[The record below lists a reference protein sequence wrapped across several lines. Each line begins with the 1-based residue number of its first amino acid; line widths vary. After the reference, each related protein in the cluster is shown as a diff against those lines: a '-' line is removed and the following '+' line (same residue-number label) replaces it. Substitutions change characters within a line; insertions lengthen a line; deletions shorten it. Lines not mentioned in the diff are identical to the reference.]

1 MRAKG
6 TSVSLLVLLL
16 GASTLVASA
25 SAQQASRPPVETL
38 VEMSLAN
45 VAAIRGLA
53 SPPSAPP
60 VIFRSKSETKR
71 FFERELARKHP
82 ATRLEAE
89 RKTMV
94 VWGLIPPDF
103 DLRGFLA
110 DLLSEQAAAYYDPVR
125 KAMIVG
131 DWLKPEEQQ
140 IALAHELVH
149 ALQDRQIPLD
159 KFLAPGPGKG
169 DQQLARQALI
179 EGEAV
184 AVTVELLLQARGLD
198 LSRIPALTGVQQLA
212 LAFSGAAGPVFG
224 RAPKFLQNLLVFPY
238 VQGLNFVHQ
247 FRLRHPWSAFD
258 RLYQDPPRS
267 TTQILHPEKLFDRR
281 EDPIVITLPEPKPT
295 LALGWRLVNE
305 DEMGEWGL
313 SAVLGTF
320 LDEATGQRLAVGWR
334 GDRSQILEDSQ
345 GKLALIYR
353 VRWEAEE
360 GAQAFAQAYAGLL
373 EKKYPALAGKGAKG
387 PGSLWSWQ
395 DGSATSIV
403 ERRGAEVVVL
413 ERVPTAAETALR
425 QALWSGTPDAAP
437 AR

>member
-1 MRAKG
+1 MAARA
-6 TSVSLLVLLL
+6 SLLVLLL
-16 GASTLVASA
+16 GGSTVVVSA
-25 SAQQASRPPVETL
+25 SAQEASPPPVQAL
-38 VEMSLAN
+38 VEASLAK
-45 VAAIRGLA
+45 VASIRGLPSLP
-53 SPPSAPP
+53 SPPP
-60 VIFRSKSETKR
+60 VVIRSKSETKR
-71 FFERELARKHP
+71 FFEQELARKHP
-82 ATRLEAE
+82 AARLEAE
-89 RKTMV
+89 RKAMV
-94 VWGLIPPDF
+94 AWGLIPPDF

-110 DLLSEQAAAYYDPVR
+110 DLLSEQAAAYYEPVR
-125 KAMIVG
+125 KVMIVG

-149 ALQDRQIPLD
+149 ALQDRQIPIE

-169 DQQLARQALI
+169 DQQLARQALL

-198 LSRIPALTGVQQLA
+198 LSRIPALAGVHQLA
-212 LAFSGAAGPVFG
+212 MAFSGAAGPIFG
-224 RAPKFLQNLLVFPY
+224 RAPKFLQNLLIFPY
-238 VQGLNFVHQ
+238 VQGLAFVHQ

-258 RLYQDPPRS
+258 RFYQDPPRS
-267 TTQILHPEKLFDRR
+267 TTQILHPEKVLDRR
-281 EDPIVITLPEPKPT
+281 EDPIVLTLPKPRPA
-295 LALGWRLVNE
+295 LALGWRLASE
-305 DEMGEWGL
+305 DELGEWGL

-320 LDEATGQRLAVGWR
+320 LDEATSQRLARGWR

-360 GAQAFAQAYAGLL
+360 PAEAFAQAYAGLL

-395 DGSATSIV
+395 DGSETSIV
-403 ERRGAEVVVL
+403 EQRGVDVLVL
-413 ERVPTAAETALR
+413 ERVPTAAEKPLR
-425 QALWSGTPDAAP
+425 QALWSGAPEAAP